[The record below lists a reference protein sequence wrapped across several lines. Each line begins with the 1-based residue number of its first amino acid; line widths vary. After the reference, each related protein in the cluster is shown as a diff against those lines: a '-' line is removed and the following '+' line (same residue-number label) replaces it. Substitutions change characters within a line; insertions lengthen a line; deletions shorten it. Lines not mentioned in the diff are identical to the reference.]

1 MTARTP
7 AQGSE
12 RYLDFTNAQGL
23 CFRMQVEDDPFDAC
37 AFTVRVTPLQGHGE
51 SNASQPAF
59 SQHAL
64 LSALTSRERDVALLI
79 AEGFTNDQIALRL
92 CIRTSSPK
100 PTCPTARRSSPY
112 CTTRHA
118 SLCAAPHQ
126 AEHRRREVEG
136 YRQEASHPPPERRT
150 RGALLGSRS
159 TLAKAFS
166 QKAPLRTSSPA
177 AP

>member
-37 AFTVRVTPLQGHGE
+37 AFTVRVTPLQSHGE

-64 LSALTSRERDVALLI
+64 LSALTSRERDVAMLI

-92 CIRTSSPK
+92 CISLSTVKNIFAKAHVPNRT
-100 PTCPTARRSSPY
+100 A
-112 CTTRHA
+112 
-118 SLCAAPHQ
+118 L
-126 AEHRRREVEG
+126 V
-136 YRQEASHPPPERRT
+136 
-150 RGALLGSRS
+150 ALLHD
-159 TLAKAFS
+159 
-166 QKAPLRTSSPA
+166 A
-177 AP
+177 AR

>member
-1 MTARTP
+1 MSTRTP
-7 AQGSE
+7 AHGSE

-51 SNASQPAF
+51 PDASQPAF

-92 CIRTSSPK
+92 CISLSTVKSHIQNIFAKAHVPNRT
-100 PTCPTARRSSPY
+100 A
-112 CTTRHA
+112 
-118 SLCAAPHQ
+118 L
-126 AEHRRREVEG
+126 V
-136 YRQEASHPPPERRT
+136 
-150 RGALLGSRS
+150 ALLHD
-159 TLAKAFS
+159 
-166 QKAPLRTSSPA
+166 A
-177 AP
+177 AR